1 MEGTDNLERSNRIF
15 TIPNLLS
22 FFRICLIP
30 VIVWLYCSRK
40 EYLWTAAVL
49 LLSGLTDIA
58 DGFIARHFHMV
69 STVGKVLDPV
79 ADKLTQG
86 AMLFC
91 LLTRFPAMLAMLL
104 LLIIKELFDGLTG
117 LLVIWRTKEVYGADG
132 HGKLVT
138 FLLYAMMFV
147 HLVWYDIPLEL
158 SNVLLGICAVTM
170 VRSLVMYGSR
180 NLKILM
186 NEKQRVK

>member
-1 MEGTDNLERSNRIF
+1 MEGTDNLERSNKVF

-104 LLIIKELFDGLTG
+104 LLIIPK
-117 LLVIWRTKEVYGADG
+117 VV
-132 HGKLVT
+132 
-138 FLLYAMMFV
+138 
-147 HLVWYDIPLEL
+147 
-158 SNVLLGICAVTM
+158 
-170 VRSLVMYGSR
+170 
-180 NLKILM
+180 
-186 NEKQRVK
+186 